1 MQLPPGAKA
10 RVAAAEA
17 PFHPSPP
24 RVPILVCV
32 GRSIAMWAALL
43 ASAIPTTA
51 NARPSARLVYSRA
64 AGAESCPDERA
75 LRAAVAER
83 VGYDPFFA
91 WVKQAVVAS
100 MAPDGKRGFVARI
113 RLVDEQGTEAGTRD
127 LHADGACADL
137 LDTAALAIAIAID
150 PQSLTPRPVAEK
162 PAPPQ
167 PPPPPP
173 PPPDAGAEEEEAPEP
188 TPAPAGSPVM
198 FDAIAGV
205 VASAGVAPAP
215 AVGARLGAEAR
226 WRDVSIGL
234 EGRIDAPA
242 ASEPVQGGGRV
253 SSRLIVATLAPCA
266 HAGPL
271 FACALVQAGQIRA
284 SGDVTGGLD
293 QWTSWWGAGGRLG
306 VLARVSHVA
315 AFRLASDVV
324 GDLVRPRLRLNG
336 PPWEAP
342 AVAGS
347 LGVDLVVHFQ

>member
-1 MQLPPGAKA
+1 
-10 RVAAAEA
+10 
-17 PFHPSPP
+17 
-24 RVPILVCV
+24 V
-32 GRSIAMWAALL
+32 GRSIAIWAALL

-83 VGYDPFFA
+83 LGYDPFFA

-100 MAPDGKRGFVARI
+100 MAPDGRRGFVARI
-113 RLVDEQGTEAGTRD
+113 RLVDEQGIEAGTRD

-162 PAPPQ
+162 PGPPQ

-173 PPPDAGAEEEEAPEP
+173 PPDAGPEEEEAPPEP
-188 TPAPAGSPVM
+188 TQAPAGSPVT

-205 VASAGVAPAP
+205 VASVGVAPAP
-215 AVGARLGAEAR
+215 ALGARLGAEAR

-234 EGRIDAPA
+234 DGRIDAPA
-242 ASEPVQGGGRV
+242 ASGPVQGGGRV

-266 HAGPL
+266 HAGPSSP
-271 FACALVQAGQIRA
+271 APSSQAGQIRA
-284 SGDVTGGLD
+284 SGG
-293 QWTSWWGAGGRLG
+293 TSSMGASPGCRN
-306 VLARVSHVA
+306 R
-315 AFRLASDVV
+315 R
-324 GDLVRPRLRLNG
+324 
-336 PPWEAP
+336 
-342 AVAGS
+342 
-347 LGVDLVVHFQ
+347 